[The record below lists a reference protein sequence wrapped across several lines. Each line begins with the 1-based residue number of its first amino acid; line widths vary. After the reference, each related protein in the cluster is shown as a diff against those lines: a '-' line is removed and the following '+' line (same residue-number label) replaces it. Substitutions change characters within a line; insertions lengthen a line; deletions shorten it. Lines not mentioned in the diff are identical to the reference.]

1 MVLAFF
7 KKISLVVLLLLVPC
21 IVCNAAK
28 KKEKEPLAVKC
39 TATLFD
45 GKKITGY
52 IVDGKTKEISYGND
66 HMYNIYS
73 VSIADTPEGKGNVY
87 TADEVKEI
95 TCTFEDGTKKVFKSL
110 YILKDLTWPRN
121 LKHGSKRTL
130 FPIDYHK
137 KGILGFACQ
146 TEALDFAAWSL
157 GWHRNEIHVLYCYC
171 LEGDETV
178 IPYYTDYGKY
188 NLATGQKNWIAKC
201 FERFPKMFE
210 YIKSDDFVY
219 KTFKKDPFSVLDK
232 LGTLK

>member
-21 IVCNAAK
+21 IVSNAAK
-28 KKEKEPLAVKC
+28 KKEKEAVKC
-39 TATLFD
+39 TATQFD

-52 IVDGKTKEISYGND
+52 IVDGKTKKISYGSD

-87 TADEVKEI
+87 TADDVKEI
-95 TCTFEDGTKKVFKSL
+95 TCTFEDGTKVVFKSL
-110 YILKDLTWPRN
+110 YMLKNATWPRN
-121 LKHGSKRTL
+121 LKHGSMRT
-130 FPIDYHK
+130 FYPVAYQK

-146 TEALDFAAWSL
+146 TKDVDFAAWSNGYL
-157 GWHRNEIHVLYCYC
+157 RYDTNTRYCYC

-178 IPYYTDYGKY
+178 IPYYKDYGK
-188 NLATGQKNWIAKC
+188 NSLATGQKNWIAKC

>member
-7 KKISLVVLLLLVPC
+7 KKVSLVVLLLLVPC
-21 IVCNAAK
+21 IVSNAAK
-28 KKEKEPLAVKC
+28 KKEVEKIKC

-45 GKKITGY
+45 GKKVTGY
-52 IVDGKTKEISYGND
+52 IVDGKTKKISYGSD
-66 HMYNIYS
+66 HMCNIYS

-87 TADEVKEI
+87 TADDVKEI
-95 TCTFEDGTKKVFKSL
+95 TCTFEDGTKVVLKSL
-110 YILKDLTWPRN
+110 YLLKNLSWPKN
-121 LKHGSKRTL
+121 LKHGSIRT
-130 FPIDYHK
+130 FYPVAYQK

-146 TEALDFAAWSL
+146 TKDVDFAAWSNGYL
-157 GWHRNEIHVLYCYC
+157 RYDTNTRYCYC

-178 IPYYTDYGKY
+178 IPYYKDYGK
-188 NLATGQKNWIAKC
+188 NSLATGQKNWIAKC

>member
-7 KKISLVVLLLLVPC
+7 KKVSLVVLLLLVPC
-21 IVCNAAK
+21 IVSNAAK
-28 KKEKEPLAVKC
+28 KKETVKC

-45 GKKITGY
+45 GKKVTGY
-52 IVDGKTKEISYGND
+52 IVDGKTTMIYYGEEKI
-66 HMYNIYS
+66 YNIYS

-95 TCTFEDGTKKVFKSL
+95 AVTYEDGTKGVLKSL
-110 YILKDLTWPRN
+110 YLLKNLSWPKN
-121 LKHGSKRTL
+121 LKHGSKRTF
-130 FPIDYHK
+130 FPVAYQK

-146 TEALDFAAWSL
+146 TKVVDFAAWSL
-157 GWHRNEIHVLYCYC
+157 GWLQYESHVQYCYC

-178 IPYYTDYGKY
+178 IPYYTDYGK
-188 NLATGQKNWIAKC
+188 NTLATGQKKWIARC

>member
-7 KKISLVVLLLLVPC
+7 KKVSLVVLLLLVPC
-21 IVCNAAK
+21 IVSNAAK

-178 IPYYTDYGKY
+178 IPYYTDYGK
-188 NLATGQKNWIAKC
+188 NSLATGQRKWIAKC

>member
-7 KKISLVVLLLLVPC
+7 KKVSLVVLLLLVPC
-21 IVCNAAK
+21 IVSNAAK
-28 KKEKEPLAVKC
+28 KKEAVKC
-39 TATLFD
+39 TATLLD
-45 GKKITGY
+45 GKKVTGY
-52 IVDGKTKEISYGND
+52 IVDGKTKMIYYGD
-66 HMYNIYS
+66 EKIYNIYS

-95 TCTFEDGTKKVFKSL
+95 AVTYEDGTKGMLKSL
-110 YILKDLTWPRN
+110 YLLKNLSWPKN
-121 LKHGSKRTL
+121 LKHGSKRTF
-130 FPIDYHK
+130 FPVAYQK

-146 TEALDFAAWSL
+146 TKAVDFAAWSL
-157 GWHRNEIHVLYCYC
+157 GWMQHESHVQYCYC

-178 IPYYTDYGKY
+178 IPYYTDYGK
-188 NLATGQKNWIAKC
+188 NTLATGQKNWIAKC

>member
-7 KKISLVVLLLLVPC
+7 KKVSLVVLLLLVPC

-87 TADEVKEI
+87 TADEVMEI

-157 GWHRNEIHVLYCYC
+157 GWNRNEIHVLYCYC

>member
-21 IVCNAAK
+21 IVSNAAK
-28 KKEKEPLAVKC
+28 KKEAVKC
-39 TATLFD
+39 TATLLD
-45 GKKITGY
+45 GKKVTGY
-52 IVDGKTKEISYGND
+52 IVDGKTKMIYYGEEKI
-66 HMYNIYS
+66 YNIYS

-95 TCTFEDGTKKVFKSL
+95 AVTYEDGTKGVLKSL
-110 YILKDLTWPRN
+110 YLLKNLSWPKN
-121 LKHGSKRTL
+121 LKHGSKRTF
-130 FPIDYHK
+130 FPVAYQK

-146 TEALDFAAWSL
+146 TKAVDFAAWSL
-157 GWHRNEIHVLYCYC
+157 DWHRNESHVQYCYC

-178 IPYYTDYGKY
+178 IPYYTDYGK
-188 NLATGQKNWIAKC
+188 NSLATGQKNWIAKC